1 MNGNSLLRI
10 SDLSKNEIM
19 EILDEANDF
28 GSRYMDWQ
36 LPEGKLVA
44 NLFFEPST
52 RTHFSFSSAE
62 MQLGCKVENFTAQ
75 GSSVEKGES
84 LYDTAKT
91 FEAIG
96 FDALVIR
103 HKENEYFNS
112 LNGLNIPVLNGGDGS
127 GNHPTQ
133 CLLDL
138 LTMYQEFGRL
148 EGIKLAIIGDIA
160 HSRVAASNKEAME
173 ILGGECV
180 FSGPE
185 FWQRKG
191 YDYMEIDE
199 AVKWADV
206 VMMLRIQNERH
217 ETDNTMSNSEYLE
230 RYGMNERRYNMLNDH
245 CIIMHPAPV
254 NRGVEID
261 SNLVEAPKSRIF
273 RQMSNGVLVRKAVL
287 KRAFGYKGF

>member
-1 MNGNSLLRI
+1 MNKNSLLRI

-19 EILDEANDF
+19 EILNEANNF
-28 GSRYMDWQ
+28 GSKYKDWQ
-36 LPEGKLVA
+36 LPHSKLVA

-62 MQLGCKVENFTAQ
+62 LQLGCKVENFMAE

-84 LYDTAKT
+84 LYDTVRT

-96 FDALVIR
+96 FDAVVIR
-103 HKENEYFNS
+103 HSKNNYFEELENI
-112 LNGLNIPVLNGGDGS
+112 NIPILNGGDGS

-138 LTMYQEFGRL
+138 LTIYQEFGKI

-160 HSRVAASNKEAME
+160 HSRVATSNMEAMK

-180 FSGPE
+180 FSGPKN
-185 FWQRKG
+185 WQRED
-191 YDYMEIDE
+191 YPYMEIDD
-199 AVKWADV
+199 AIKWTDV
-206 VMMLRIQNERH
+206 VMLLRIQNERH
-217 ETDNTMSNSEYLE
+217 SEKNTMSSEEYLE
-230 RYGMNERRYNMLNDH
+230 KYGLNMRRYNMMKNH
-245 CIIMHPAPV
+245 GIIMHPAPV

-261 SNLVEAPKSRIF
+261 SNLVESPKSRIF
-273 RQMSNGVLVRKAVL
+273 KQMSNGVLVRKAVL
-287 KRAFGYKGF
+287 KRAFGYEKF

>member
-112 LNGLNIPVLNGGDGS
+112 LKGLNIPVLNGGDGS

-191 YDYMEIDE
+191 FKEVLIKAPPISKDIS
-199 AVKWADV
+199 
-206 VMMLRIQNERH
+206 
-217 ETDNTMSNSEYLE
+217 TGLE
-230 RYGMNERRYNMLNDH
+230 
-245 CIIMHPAPV
+245 V
-254 NRGVEID
+254 NI
-261 SNLVEAPKSRIF
+261 L
-273 RQMSNGVLVRKAVL
+273 
-287 KRAFGYKGF
+287 